1 VNLKSSTKP
10 AEVQNYSSLKF
21 ITTMQTIELAKQ
33 VKAVR
38 DARKKF
44 LAMNENGNV
53 NAFKQLDTCKNLE
66 KELDKTLDELLK
78 PTEDKNQ
85 IPLFK

>member
-1 VNLKSSTKP
+1 
-10 AEVQNYSSLKF
+10 
-21 ITTMQTIELAKQ
+21 MQTIELAKQ
-33 VKAVR
+33 VKELR
-38 DARKKF
+38 DAQRKYF
-44 LAMNENGNV
+44 AMRKNGNV
-53 NAFKQLDTCKNLE
+53 NAYQQLDICKNLE

>member
-1 VNLKSSTKP
+1 
-10 AEVQNYSSLKF
+10 
-21 ITTMQTIELAKQ
+21 MQTTELAKQ
-33 VKAVR
+33 VKELL
-38 DARKKF
+38 DAQRKYF
-44 LAMNENGNV
+44 AMRKVGNV
-53 NAFKQLDTCKNLE
+53 NAYQQLDICKNLE

>member
-1 VNLKSSTKP
+1 
-10 AEVQNYSSLKF
+10 
-21 ITTMQTIELAKQ
+21 MQTIELAKQ

>member
-1 VNLKSSTKP
+1 
-10 AEVQNYSSLKF
+10 
-21 ITTMQTIELAKQ
+21 MQTIELAKQ

-53 NAFKQLDTCKNLE
+53 NAYQQLETCKSLE

-78 PTEDKNQ
+78 TTEDKNQ

>member
-1 VNLKSSTKP
+1 MT
-10 AEVQNYSSLKF
+10 
-21 ITTMQTIELAKQ
+21 TIELAKQ

-53 NAFKQLDTCKNLE
+53 NSYQQLETCKNLE

>member
-1 VNLKSSTKP
+1 
-10 AEVQNYSSLKF
+10 
-21 ITTMQTIELAKQ
+21 MQTIELAKQ

-53 NAFKQLDTCKNLE
+53 NAYQQLETCKSLE

>member
-1 VNLKSSTKP
+1 
-10 AEVQNYSSLKF
+10 
-21 ITTMQTIELAKQ
+21 MQTIELAKQ

-44 LAMNENGNV
+44 LAMSENGNV
-53 NAFKQLDTCKNLE
+53 NAFKQLDTCKSLE

-78 PTEDKNQ
+78 TTEDKNQ

>member
-1 VNLKSSTKP
+1 
-10 AEVQNYSSLKF
+10 
-21 ITTMQTIELAKQ
+21 MQTTELAKQ

-53 NAFKQLDTCKNLE
+53 NAYQQLETCKSLE

>member
-1 VNLKSSTKP
+1 
-10 AEVQNYSSLKF
+10 
-21 ITTMQTIELAKQ
+21 MQTTELAKQ
-33 VKAVR
+33 VKELR
-38 DARKKF
+38 DAQRKYF
-44 LAMNENGNV
+44 AMRKNGNV
-53 NAFKQLDTCKNLE
+53 NAYQQLDICKNLE

>member
-1 VNLKSSTKP
+1 
-10 AEVQNYSSLKF
+10 
-21 ITTMQTIELAKQ
+21 MQTIELAKQ

-53 NAFKQLDTCKNLE
+53 NAYQQLDICKNLE

-85 IPLFK
+85 IPLFG

>member
-1 VNLKSSTKP
+1 
-10 AEVQNYSSLKF
+10 
-21 ITTMQTIELAKQ
+21 MQTIELAKQ

-53 NAFKQLDTCKNLE
+53 NAFKQLDTCKSLE

>member
-1 VNLKSSTKP
+1 MT
-10 AEVQNYSSLKF
+10 
-21 ITTMQTIELAKQ
+21 TIELAKQ

-53 NAFKQLDTCKNLE
+53 NAYQQLDICKNME
-66 KELDKTLDELLK
+66 KELDKTLGELLK

>member
-1 VNLKSSTKP
+1 MQNYLSLKS
-10 AEVQNYSSLKF
+10 

-53 NAFKQLDTCKNLE
+53 NAFKQLDTCKSLE
-66 KELDKTLDELLK
+66 KELIKRQMNYLK
-78 PTEDKNQ
+78 RLK
-85 IPLFK
+85 IKIRFVI

>member
-1 VNLKSSTKP
+1 
-10 AEVQNYSSLKF
+10 
-21 ITTMQTIELAKQ
+21 MQTIELAKQ

-53 NAFKQLDTCKNLE
+53 NAFKQLDTCKSLE

-78 PTEDKNQ
+78 TTEDKNQ

>member
-1 VNLKSSTKP
+1 MT
-10 AEVQNYSSLKF
+10 
-21 ITTMQTIELAKQ
+21 TIELAKQ

-53 NAFKQLDTCKNLE
+53 NAYQQLDICKNME
-66 KELDKTLDELLK
+66 KELDKTLGELLK

-85 IPLFK
+85 IPLFG

>member
-1 VNLKSSTKP
+1 M
-10 AEVQNYSSLKF
+10 QNYSSLKF
-21 ITTMQTIELAKQ
+21 IKQMQTIELAKQ

-53 NAFKQLDTCKNLE
+53 NAYQQLDICKNLE

-85 IPLFK
+85 IPLFG